1 MVSGKLKRWSVTA
14 GNMFGGGGGRRSLFV
29 PADAAASDPSKLT
42 EELAESRG
50 RALAEHLGKGMV
62 RHHL

>member
-1 MVSGKLKRWSVTA
+1 
-14 GNMFGGGGGRRSLFV
+14 MFGGGGGRRSLFV
-29 PADAAASDPSKLT
+29 PADASAADPSKFT